1 LLSKRGV
8 LNEPKNV
15 AIYLVR
21 RFLET
26 GVASDHKPY
35 GMVGLKIEELGHG
48 CSGRKA
54 LPMPLL
60 DSFLGRFE
68 IEKGEPDPHRI
79 PHPIQQF
86 WLDHFA
92 LLPVNLQCFC
102 QKVKD
107 TLTTKGICL

>member
-1 LLSKRGV
+1 MLSKRGV

-48 CSGRKA
+48 FSSRKA
-54 LPMPLL
+54 FPMPLL
-60 DSFLGRFE
+60 DSFPGRFE
-68 IEKGEPDPHRI
+68 IEKGEPVRTASQTRASSFGLTI
-79 PHPIQQF
+79 
-86 WLDHFA
+86 
-92 LLPVNLQCFC
+92 LPSFL
-102 QKVKD
+102 
-107 TLTTKGICL
+107 